1 MFRSNRK
8 ATTIREDQEYLDE
21 EEYPDAVVDPGNSAV
36 VTAGVVLSASSTTF
50 RREQHPDRN
59 DQAQFD
65 DDFSKTRGTC
75 LDWFLLGMT
84 IVLLTLVGYG
94 FGSGLYLPHR
104 TVGDTNA
111 NSNDDATLGTIN
123 GALESPGLF
132 PLETNSQDYKYSI
145 MTLLGL
151 PIVMER
157 TSAQAR
163 AIDWLAFDDEPLFDP
178 NSMGDDHTQDQ
189 RDRLA
194 QRYALV
200 VWYFDQGG
208 PAMWTTLNREESAGW
223 IEHGAGVHE
232 CDWRGIDCDY
242 LDGNDGIV
250 AGLRLSPIMGLLLT
264 GSSVSSELG
273 ILTNLRRI
281 DFSDQRLQG
290 KIPNSWSLL
299 TNLELVVLSQ
309 NQLQST
315 IPEWIGGW
323 TNLKHL
329 ALDRNQLYGT
339 IPSSLAT
346 LQKLEQLELQENPQ
360 LRGRFDVLFSL
371 DDDTAGLQNTLEH
384 LDLSNTDLVGA
395 LPNTTFPSL
404 KFLRLWNTNGFG
416 GTIPT
421 EIGSWSN
428 LEYFSLKENPQLVG
442 SIPTEFGLLQNLTTL
457 ELLESNFMSGTLP
470 TELGNLSS
478 NLKIINFRYTN
489 QTGSLPTE
497 WSNLGSLQL
506 LDVSTNKLDGTV
518 PPEYS
523 QLTQLRFLDL
533 RGTKLT
539 GEVPGGV
546 CSIDSR
552 EEFLADCSTSK
563 DVGVSKIECSCCGWC
578 SSGNGGDN

>member
-1 MFRSNRK
+1 M
-8 ATTIREDQEYLDE
+8 
-21 EEYPDAVVDPGNSAV
+21 
-36 VTAGVVLSASSTTF
+36 
-50 RREQHPDRN
+50 
-59 DQAQFD
+59 
-65 DDFSKTRGTC
+65 
-75 LDWFLLGMT
+75 
-84 IVLLTLVGYG
+84 
-94 FGSGLYLPHR
+94 
-104 TVGDTNA
+104 
-111 NSNDDATLGTIN
+111 
-123 GALESPGLF
+123 
-132 PLETNSQDYKYSI
+132 
-145 MTLLGL
+145 
-151 PIVMER
+151 
-157 TSAQAR
+157 
-163 AIDWLAFDDEPLFDP
+163 
-178 NSMGDDHTQDQ
+178 
-189 RDRLA
+189 
-194 QRYALV
+194 
-200 VWYFDQGG
+200 
-208 PAMWTTLNREESAGW
+208 
-223 IEHGAGVHE
+223 
-232 CDWRGIDCDY
+232 
-242 LDGNDGIV
+242 
-250 AGLRLSPIMGLLLT
+250 
-264 GSSVSSELG
+264 
-273 ILTNLRRI
+273 
-281 DFSDQRLQG
+281 
-290 KIPNSWSLL
+290 
-299 TNLELVVLSQ
+299 VLSQ

-339 IPSSLAT
+339 IPSSIAT
-346 LQKLEQLELQENPQ
+346 LQNLEQLELQENPQ

-371 DDDTAGLQNTLEH
+371 DNGTAGLQNTLEH
-384 LDLSNTDLVGA
+384 LDLSNTDLEGA
-395 LPNTTFPSL
+395 LPNITLPSL

-416 GTIPT
+416 GTVPT

-546 CSIDSR
+546 CSIESR

-563 DVGVSKIECSCCGWC
+563 DVGVSKIKCSCCGWC